1 MSVPPP
7 PSLAVTSLPPAQT
20 LAEYEQPLS
29 LDAAATLKCA
39 TTTDIVAGFFSN
51 ITSRSYYN
59 QGEKNVADPQGSS
72 IRHRWFQLQTRRA
85 DFLGQ

>member
-7 PSLAVTSLPPAQT
+7 LARSDVIAPAQT

-29 LDAAATLKCA
+29 LVAAATLKCA
-39 TTTDIVAGFFSN
+39 TTIDIVAGLFSN